1 METIVFKVNERSNEK
16 EESIRKRIKNKKEKI
31 IQIE

>member
-16 EESIRKRIKNKKEKI
+16 RIKRMKKNKKIKKRK
-31 IQIE
+31 